1 METLVH
7 MSGKQKAIVMM
18 AVMMTMFLAALDQT
32 IVSTALPIIVK
43 EFNALEHLSWVFT
56 AYMLSSTVTV
66 PIYGK
71 LSDLYGRKGFYLAS
85 ILIFLTGSAL
95 CGLSQNMTQLIIFR
109 AIQGIGGGAM
119 MTSSFAIIADLFTP
133 AERGKWQGLM
143 GGVFGL
149 SSVFGPLIGG
159 WLADNLSWRWDFYV
173 NMPLGVLALLGII
186 FLLPKIKSSVKD
198 KSIDFFGALY
208 LAMGLISLLLALVW
222 GGTQYAW
229 NSEEIL
235 LLFGLSFLSLSF
247 FASVESLVKNPILP
261 LNLFKNRVFSVSILL
276 SFLTAMGVFGVI
288 SYIPLFAQK
297 VIGITATDSGTIL
310 IPMMAG
316 MIFASV
322 VSGQIISR
330 TKKYKFLA
338 ILGTLVVTLSMVWL
352 STMTAATTQGELM
365 LRMVCT
371 GLGMGL
377 TVPIFNIAVQNA
389 FDHSQ
394 IGVVTA
400 STQLFRSI
408 GGTVGIAIF
417 GGILNS
423 YMSAHPEDLAGA
435 IAQVFHIGIF
445 FMATAFVVSFFL
457 KEIPLQTHE
466 KQRGALQ
473 EAGVELAVEEGSFS
487 AKNEPVL

>member
-7 MSGKQKAIVMM
+7 ISGKQKATVMV

-32 IVSTALPIIVK
+32 IVSTALPTIVK

-56 AYMLSSTVTV
+56 AYMLASTITV

-85 ILIFLTGSAL
+85 IIIFLAGSAL

-119 MTSSFAIIADLFTP
+119 MTNSFAIIADLFTP

-143 GGVFGL
+143 GGIFGL
-149 SSVFGPLIGG
+149 SSIFGPFIGG
-159 WLADNLSWRWDFYV
+159 WLSDNLSWRWNFYV
-173 NMPLGVLALLGII
+173 NMPLGVVAFLGIV
-186 FLLPKIKSSVKD
+186 FLLPKIKSAVKD

-229 NSEEIL
+229 DSEEIL
-235 LLFGLSFLSLSF
+235 LLFGFSLLSLSF

-261 LNLFKNRVFSVSILL
+261 LNLFKNRVFSISVLIT
-276 SFLTAMGVFGVI
+276 FLTGMGMFGVI

-297 VIGITATDSGTIL
+297 VIGITATNSGTIL
-310 IPMMAG
+310 FPMMLG
-316 MIFASV
+316 MILASA

-338 ILGTLVVTLSMVWL
+338 IFGTFVITVAMLWL
-352 STMTAATTQGELM
+352 STMDASTTQSELI
-365 LRMVCT
+365 LRMVCAGI
-371 GLGMGL
+371 GLGITM
-377 TVPIFNIAVQNA
+377 PIFNIAVQNA
-389 FDHSQ
+389 FDRSK

-400 STQLFRSI
+400 SMQLFRSI

-417 GGILNS
+417 GGVLNL
-423 YMSAHPEDLAGA
+423 YMSNHNGDLAGA
-435 IAQVFHIGIF
+435 IGQVFHISIF
-445 FMATAFVVSFFL
+445 FIGAAFLISFFL

-466 KQRGALQ
+466 KQRGTLQ
-473 EAGVELAVEEGSFS
+473 EAGVELAVDEGNFS